1 MASCKNVTFVVSFMF
16 AITTIFVLRKKSMLI
31 VILSA
36 VLYLF
41 LSDFEAP
48 LIRAALMAVVAFGAQ
63 STGWLVSA
71 WRSLMPKAGIMLA
84 IEPDWIMDIGFILSF
99 VSTASIMLFERK
111 LDNLL
116 KFVPKFLREGLSTSF
131 VAQIGVDPVLFVT
144 FGEF

>member
-1 MASCKNVTFVVSFMF
+1 
-16 AITTIFVLRKKSMLI
+16 MLI